1 MNKINNKNLVLYII
15 VPAIAA
21 VIGTLVTLI
30 FAPTMENIRF
40 SFWKKQ
46 RNEEIKFIL
55 FEKRLDNIVEFQNA
69 NVQLRRCLD
78 KYTKP
83 EYRETTN
90 YIYKYCTNE
99 LDQMW
104 TATFKAT
111 VIFNEEAVNQ
121 INILRESIGALV
133 MKSLLN
139 IQDPDLYVNAV
150 LSNLDKSLE
159 LLHKNLNEY

>member
-1 MNKINNKNLVLYII
+1 MVKQKNLILYIL
-15 VPAIAA
+15 VPTIAA
-21 VIGTLVTLI
+21 VIGSLVTLI
-30 FAPTMENIRF
+30 FAPTMENVRF

-83 EYRETTN
+83 EYRETVN
-90 YIYKYCTNE
+90 YVYKYCTNE

-111 VIFNEEAVNQ
+111 VIFNKEAVDQ

-133 MKSLLN
+133 MKSSLN
-139 IQDPDLYVNAV
+139 MQNPELYVNTV
-150 LSNLDKSLE
+150 LDNSDKSLE
-159 LLHKNLNEY
+159 LLQKNLSEY